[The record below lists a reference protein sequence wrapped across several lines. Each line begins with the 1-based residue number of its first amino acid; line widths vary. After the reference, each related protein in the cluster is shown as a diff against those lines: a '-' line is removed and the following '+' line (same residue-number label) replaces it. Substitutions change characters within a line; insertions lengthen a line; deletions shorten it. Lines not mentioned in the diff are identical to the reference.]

1 MAMSDAVTFLLATGA
16 GGVLG
21 GLFFGGLWWTVRRAL
36 ASKHAA
42 LWFLSSL
49 LLRTGITVGGFYFV
63 SSGQWLRLLACLIGF
78 TIARFIVVRL
88 AGSPL
93 ERGTSS
99 AEEVGHA
106 PQSR

>member
-1 MAMSDAVTFLLATGA
+1 MNDAVMLLAAGGA

-21 GLFFGGLWWTVRRAL
+21 ALFFGGLWWTVRRGL

-49 LLRTGITVGGFYFV
+49 VVRTGISVAGFLFV
-63 SSGQWLRLLACLIGF
+63 SGGQWQRLLACLIGF
-78 TIARFIVVRL
+78 TIARYVVMRL

-93 ERGTSS
+93 DRGTSGS
-99 AEEVGHA
+99 NEVGHA
-106 PQSR
+106 LKP

>member
-1 MAMSDAVTFLLATGA
+1 MSDVVTFLLATGA

-49 LLRTGITVGGFYFV
+49 LLRTDI
-63 SSGQWLRLLACLIGF
+63 RPN
-78 TIARFIVVRL
+78 
-88 AGSPL
+88 SPP
-93 ERGTSS
+93 S
-99 AEEVGHA
+99 AK
-106 PQSR
+106 

>member
-1 MAMSDAVTFLLATGA
+1 MSDVVTFLLATGA

-21 GLFFGGLWWTVRRAL
+21 GLFFGGLRWTVRRAL

-63 SSGQWLRLLACLIGF
+63 SGGQWLRLLACLTGF

-93 ERGTSS
+93 ERGTST
-99 AEEVGHA
+99 AQEVGHA
-106 PQSR
+106 SQSR

>member
-1 MAMSDAVTFLLATGA
+1 MAMSDVVTFLLATGA

-63 SSGQWLRLLACLIGF
+63 SGGQWLRLLACVVGF
-78 TIARFIVVRL
+78 TIARFIVVRR
-88 AGSPL
+88 AGAPM
-93 ERGTSS
+93 ERGTVIG
-99 AEEVGHA
+99 EEGGQA